1 MTVNGSSFL
10 PSVATALSPLPG
22 ALALRGASSGATE
35 KKNGS
40 WTCKKSKIL
49 FMLDLTVLQ
58 GTSEDTTLDFFS
70 QRLVYYNLTSPSPLL
85 WVFMVLSLS

>member
-22 ALALRGASSGATE
+22 ALALRGAYSGETE
-35 KKNGS
+35 NKNGS
-40 WTCKKSKIL
+40 LTCKKSKIL
-49 FMLDLTVLQ
+49 FMMDLTVLQ

-85 WVFMVLSLS
+85 